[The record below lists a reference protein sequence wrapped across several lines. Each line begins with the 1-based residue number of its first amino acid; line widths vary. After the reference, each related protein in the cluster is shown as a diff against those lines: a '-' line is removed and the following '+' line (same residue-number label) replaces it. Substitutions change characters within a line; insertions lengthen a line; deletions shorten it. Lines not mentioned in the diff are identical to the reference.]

1 MTLAL
6 MMIALT
12 CTRQQGDRRKQREGG
27 MAGGRKSVNIAGMSV
42 NGVPIDI
49 VESTDRFSEVKL
61 ADGTTLKTKM
71 VALEVVRLDNQWDAD
86 GNPVYHLKSQNIVV
100 ADTPLHLKKGGL
112 QL

>member
-1 MTLAL
+1 
-6 MMIALT
+6 
-12 CTRQQGDRRKQREGG
+12 
-27 MAGGRKSVNIAGMSV
+27 MAEGRKSVNIAGMSV

-49 VESTDRFSEVKL
+49 VESIDRFSEVKL

-71 VALEVVRLDNQWDAD
+71 VALEVVRLDNQWDAE